1 MCSPLISI
9 VIPTYKRPDSL
20 KKAIDNVLKQKY
32 TNWEIIV
39 VDDNGLT
46 SSPSIKSEQIVRKF
60 DQNIIIKYIKHDI
73 NRGACAARNTG
84 ILAARG
90 RYVAF
95 LDDDDAWEHN
105 KLELQVSKMLA
116 NDSAGFCFC
125 DLNQINLVNGHKQLV
140 KFGFNDSDLF
150 IQLLKKGTGICTSS
164 LMVKKNLLL
173 EVGLFDVNLPSYQDF
188 DLLLKLSKVSKH
200 IYIDTPLLDWN
211 VSPKGISMNYESKY
225 QGQKLILD
233 KYNSYYSEKSMSKYY
248 AERHAELGNY
258 AILSGKRWAASKA
271 YIKSVC
277 ASPTVYKSYI
287 KLIVI
292 ALGGQIIYKLV
303 SEIKKMP

>member
-125 DLNQINLVNGHKQLV
+125 DLTVDV
-140 KFGFNDSDLF
+140 KS
-150 IQLLKKGTGICTSS
+150 
-164 LMVKKNLLL
+164 
-173 EVGLFDVNLPSYQDF
+173 
-188 DLLLKLSKVSKH
+188 
-200 IYIDTPLLDWN
+200 
-211 VSPKGISMNYESKY
+211 
-225 QGQKLILD
+225 QKF
-233 KYNSYYSEKSMSKYY
+233 
-248 AERHAELGNY
+248 
-258 AILSGKRWAASKA
+258 
-271 YIKSVC
+271 
-277 ASPTVYKSYI
+277 
-287 KLIVI
+287 
-292 ALGGQIIYKLV
+292 
-303 SEIKKMP
+303 